1 MRFLCLIHLNEAE
14 LAALPEAELGVLNER
29 HVAVARELRESGHL
43 IEAEPL
49 SPSTLS
55 ACVRVRDGRAAVVDG
70 PFAET
75 KEVVGGFFLIEAT
88 DLSEA
93 LKIAARIPAAERW
106 TVEVRPTMHLAKDGE
121 VIW

>member
-14 LAALPEAELGVLNER
+14 LAAIPEAELGVLNEQ
-29 HVAVARELRESGHL
+29 HVAVARELQESGHL
-43 IEAEPL
+43 IQAEPL
-49 SPSTLS
+49 SPSKLS

-75 KEVVGGFFLIEAT
+75 KEVVGGFYLIEAA
-88 DLSEA
+88 DQAEA
-93 LKIAARIPAAERW
+93 LQIAARIPAARLW